1 MANVYPFKDLP
12 LIQMIRFCLNSSLGF
27 KPFFI
32 QLSIIDFFFLTAP
45 EAPKIN
51 VSRSSVTSL
60 DSRDP
65 ITVRVG
71 QKLDV
76 LSGTKVSIE
85 CPVSGIPEPV
95 VNWKRQDGPLLAE
108 DSVLTLGRVTMQST
122 GVYVCRA
129 FNLAGDVMARSIVNV
144 TGKCNC

>member
-1 MANVYPFKDLP
+1 
-12 LIQMIRFCLNSSLGF
+12 MIRFHHDTSLGF

-32 QLSIIDFFFLTAP
+32 QLSITGLFFLTAP

-51 VSRSSVTSL
+51 VSRSAVTSL
-60 DSRDP
+60 DSRKP
-65 ITVRVG
+65 VIVRVG

-76 LSGTKVSIE
+76 LSGTNVSIE

-108 DSVLTLGRVTMQST
+108 DSVLTLYSVTIDST
-122 GVYVCRA
+122 GVYVCKA
-129 FNLAGDVMARSIVNV
+129 FNLAGDVMASSMVNV
-144 TGKCNC
+144 TGKCKC

>member
-1 MANVYPFKDLP
+1 MTNVFSLKDLP
-12 LIQMIRFCLNSSLGF
+12 LRFCLNCSPGF

-32 QLSIIDFFFLTAP
+32 QLSITDFFFLTAP
-45 EAPKIN
+45 EAPKVN
-51 VSRSSVTSL
+51 VSRSPVTSL

-76 LSGTKVSIE
+76 LSGTNVSIE

-108 DSVLTLGRVTMQST
+108 DYVLTLGRVTIEST

-129 FNLAGDVMARSIVNV
+129 FNLAGDVMASSIVKV
-144 TGKCNC
+144 TGK

>member
-1 MANVYPFKDLP
+1 MANFYPFKELP
-12 LIQMIRFCLNSSLGF
+12 LIQMIRYCLNSALGF

-32 QLSIIDFFFLTAP
+32 SIIAFFFLTAP

-60 DSRDP
+60 ESRDP

-76 LSGTKVSIE
+76 LSGTNVSIE

-108 DSVLTLGRVTMQST
+108 DSMLTLGKVTIEST